1 MKALL
6 TGIAFAVAMAFA
18 GQAFGATPESQ
29 CPNKV
34 WKDGHYVCG
43 DLRNNS

>member
-6 TGIAFAVAMAFA
+6 TGIAFAIGMVLAAQAFA
-18 GQAFGATPESQ
+18 ATLDSQ